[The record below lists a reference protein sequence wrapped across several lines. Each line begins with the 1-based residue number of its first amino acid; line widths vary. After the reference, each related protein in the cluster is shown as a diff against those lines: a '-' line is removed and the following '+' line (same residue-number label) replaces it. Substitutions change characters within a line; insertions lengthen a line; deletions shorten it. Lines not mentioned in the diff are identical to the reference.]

1 MHSSLSDPGESERR
15 LAAAGLVTRIA
26 AEQAGE
32 LGPVARE
39 RLGYLRSIGAADGS
53 EAERM
58 VVVEG
63 RREARVLAA
72 EPVR

>member
-1 MHSSLSDPGESERR
+1 VHSNLSDPGLSERR

-26 AEQAGE
+26 AEHEGE
-32 LGPVARE
+32 FGPVSRE
-39 RLGYLRSIGAADGS
+39 RLGYLRSIGAAAGS

-63 RREARVLAA
+63 RREAGVPAA